1 MAGGSVRAEGGA
13 FAAAQ
18 ITPVRDPSLPL
29 GPRPKR
35 RCAVSDDP
43 LRDVGSAGVSEVVVV
58 TGSSSGIGRAVA
70 ERFAGDGARV
80 IVNSSR
86 SVEEGEM
93 LARSLPDAVYVQGD
107 VSREEDARR
116 LVATAL
122 ERFGQLDVVV
132 NNAGTTRRVPFADLE
147 AADDELWWRILGVNL
162 MGPWYLSRAAVPALR
177 RRRGRSSTWDRSRGS
192 SRAGARSRTQSR
204 RRRCITSREPLRR
217 RWPRCAG
224 ERGRAGAGRD
234 ALDGGMGGKRGDRRP
249 DSPWS
254 RRDARGH
261 RGCCRLTRSH
271 AVCDRPDRRC
281 RRRADLT

>member
-1 MAGGSVRAEGGA
+1 MS
-13 FAAAQ
+13 
-18 ITPVRDPSLPL
+18 
-29 GPRPKR
+29 
-35 RCAVSDDP
+35 
-43 LRDVGSAGVSEVVVV
+43 GSAGVNDVVVV

-93 LARSLPDAVYVQGD
+93 IARSLPEAVYVQGD

-147 AADDELWWRILGVNL
+147 AADDELWRRILGVNL

-177 RRRGRSSTWDRSRGS
+177 EAKGAIINVGSVAGIVAGGSSLPYAVSKAALHHLTRTLAPPRVPRSTDASHVRPWLISPRRRVDVT
-192 SRAGARSRTQSR
+192 
-204 RRRCITSREPLRR
+204 
-217 RWPRCAG
+217 
-224 ERGRAGAGRD
+224 
-234 ALDGGMGGKRGDRRP
+234 
-249 DSPWS
+249 
-254 RRDARGH
+254 
-261 RGCCRLTRSH
+261 
-271 AVCDRPDRRC
+271 
-281 RRRADLT
+281 